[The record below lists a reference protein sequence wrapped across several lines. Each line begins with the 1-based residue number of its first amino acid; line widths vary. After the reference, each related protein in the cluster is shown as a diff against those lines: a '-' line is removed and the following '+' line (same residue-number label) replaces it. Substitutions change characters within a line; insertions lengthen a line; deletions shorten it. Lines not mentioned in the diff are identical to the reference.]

1 MLASVCGGDFLHPS
15 FPASFHLTN
24 MLVGWFNLIQK
35 GYLHRDISIGNVA
48 MMEDA
53 VTTKAFGILKEEGWN
68 ATIKGMTEELQKLK
82 IDSSAKAT
90 LENKLTAS
98 LHDLGVA
105 DKCHGFVID
114 GDMAIKMD
122 NYINEEDPGSCLVRL
137 NLKLC
142 WHNFDF
148 VCRAPMSSCRMAS

>member
-1 MLASVCGGDFLHPS
+1 MQCYMLASVCGGDFLHPS

-24 MLVGWFNLIQK
+24 VLIGWFNLIQK

-68 ATIKGMTEELQKLK
+68 TTVEGMTEELQKLK

-90 LENKLTAS
+90 WENKLIAS
-98 LHDLGVA
+98 LHDLGVT

-114 GDMAIKMD
+114 GDMAINMVD
-122 NYINEEDPGSCLVRL
+122 YFNEEHPGSRSVRC
-137 NLKLC
+137 N
-142 WHNFDF
+142 
-148 VCRAPMSSCRMAS
+148 